1 MEGILPGDN
10 EHMRE
15 AMNRLRKQDPKVEV
29 ENPFETGLHISEV
42 MNKPVKKPVKIPV
55 DAIWGA

>member
-10 EHMRE
+10 ELARE
-15 AMNRLRKQDPKVEV
+15 RLNQLRKQNPKV

-42 MNKPVKKPVKIPV
+42 LNKPVKKPVKIPK
-55 DAIWGA
+55 DAIWGS

>member
-10 EHMRE
+10 EPEEVMK
-15 AMNRLRKQDPKVEV
+15 RLRKQGPKVEV

-42 MNKPVKKPVKIPV
+42 LNRPVKKPK
-55 DAIWGA
+55 DYREWRTQCL